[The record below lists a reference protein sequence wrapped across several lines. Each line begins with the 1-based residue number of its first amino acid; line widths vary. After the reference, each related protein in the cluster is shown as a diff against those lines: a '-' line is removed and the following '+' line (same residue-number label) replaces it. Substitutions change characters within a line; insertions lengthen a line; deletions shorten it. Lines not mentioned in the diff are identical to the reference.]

1 MEPQERWYAE
11 TLPLE
16 GQVVVDVGANVGRLS
31 EFFFAAG
38 RGTSRVVSVEPLP
51 ENVAEIRARIA
62 RVGAGERWTVEQC
75 AVSSRA
81 GEVVL
86 QTGASEGT
94 PFNSVVVSNPGASLG
109 LGRVRVPARTLG
121 SIAPDATVVKI
132 DIEGHEYAVL
142 DEALPKLPG
151 VQAWALELHMV
162 PGRALSATLRSFAER
177 GFTLLGAGR
186 RRSDPTGAWVS
197 AEVSP
202 AMEWDALPVA
212 QRRPDG
218 SVFKMFHVVAVRTK
232 TGETGRHG

>member
-31 EFFFAAG
+31 EFFYTAG
-38 RGTSRVVSVEPLP
+38 RGTSRVISVEPLA
-51 ENVAEIRARIA
+51 ENVAEIRARIT
-62 RVGAGERWTVEQC
+62 RVGAGERWTVETC
-75 AVSSRA
+75 AVSSRE
-81 GEVVL
+81 GEVWL

-94 PFNSVVVSNPGASLG
+94 PHNSMVVSSAGA
-109 LGRVRVPARTLG
+109 GRVRVPCRTLA

-142 DEALPKLPG
+142 DEALPRLPG
-151 VQAWALELHMV
+151 VCAWALELHMV
-162 PGRALSATLRSFAER
+162 PGRPLSTTLRSFAER
-177 GFTLLGAGR
+177 GFMLFGAGR
-186 RRSDPTGAWVS
+186 RRSDPSGAWVS
-197 AEVSP
+197 AEVSSS
-202 AMEWDALPVA
+202 MEWDALPVA

-232 TGETGRHG
+232 PGEIHRHG